1 MPIPTPEEIFNK
13 VDVAYEYGII
23 RDQLNFDERIVLD
36 TWYKNSLL
44 LDEDVVDDDCYVSKS
59 NIDGAGDGLFA
70 NRMFKKGET
79 ITEYPSTNI
88 FIDGTI
94 IGFHKGSCHKVH
106 PTHETKK
113 WTNKVKTG
121 RIILY
126 NIDELPKNQRFRGFK
141 VNDNAYQPNIDK
153 EGYTNNLHKNNATFD
168 ELFNIVAT
176 EDIYIGAEI
185 YVGYGFAYWTSW
197 GVVSQTK
204 S

>member
-1 MPIPTPEEIFNK
+1 MPQPTQEEIFNK
-13 VDVAYEYGII
+13 IDVAYEYGII
-23 RDQLNFDERIVLD
+23 RDQLHFEEKMVLD

-44 LDEDVVDDDCYVSKS
+44 LDEDVKDDSCFVAKS

-70 NRMFKKGET
+70 NRNFKKGET
-79 ITEYPSTNI
+79 ITEYPPNNI

-94 IGFHKGSCHKVH
+94 IGFCKGKCHKVH
-106 PTHETKK
+106 PTAEIIA

-126 NIDELPKNQRFRGFK
+126 NIDELPNNQRFRGFK
-141 VNDNAYQPNIDK
+141 VNDKAYQENID
-153 EGYTNNLHKNNATFD
+153 EDGYTNNLDKNNATFD

-176 EDIYIGAEI
+176 EDILQGQEI
-185 YVGYGFAYWTSW
+185 YVGYGFKYWIAW
-197 GVVSQTK
+197 GKVSQKK